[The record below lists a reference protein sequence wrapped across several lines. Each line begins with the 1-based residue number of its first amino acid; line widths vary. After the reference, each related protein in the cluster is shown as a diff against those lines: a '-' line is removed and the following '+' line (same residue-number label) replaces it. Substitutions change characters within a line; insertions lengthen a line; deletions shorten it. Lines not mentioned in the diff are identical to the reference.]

1 MLQPVRTKYR
11 KAFKGRIH
19 GNAARAVKLNYGQFG
34 LKAVQPE
41 RIIGKQ
47 IEAARVALTRYMKR
61 TGKVWTRI
69 FPNIPVSKKPT
80 EVRMGKGK
88 GSPEYWVANV
98 RPGRILFEVEGIS
111 KELAQEAFRIA
122 GNKLAIKTK
131 LVSRRGLDEN

>member
-1 MLQPVRTKYR
+1 MLQPVRTKFR

-61 TGKVWTRI
+61 TGKFGQGFFQI
-69 FPNIPVSKKPT
+69 F
-80 EVRMGKGK
+80 
-88 GSPEYWVANV
+88 
-98 RPGRILFEVEGIS
+98 LFL
-111 KELAQEAFRIA
+111 KNQQR
-122 GNKLAIKTK
+122 
-131 LVSRRGLDEN
+131 

>member
-19 GNAARAVKLNYGQFG
+19 GNASRAVKLNYGQFG
-34 LKAVQPE
+34 LKAVQPD

-88 GSPEYWVANV
+88 GTPEYWAC
-98 RPGRILFEVEGIS
+98 RIKPGRILFELDGIDEALA
-111 KELAQEAFRIA
+111 KRAFELGAA
-122 GNKLAIKTK
+122 KLPISTKFITRGIKI
-131 LVSRRGLDEN
+131 

>member
-34 LKAVQPE
+34 LKAIQPE

-88 GSPEYWVANV
+88 GSPEYWVV
-98 RPGRILFEVEGIS
+98 RVKPGKIMFEVDGVSHEIA
-111 KELAQEAFRIA
+111 KAAFSRA
-122 GNKLAIKTK
+122 AAKLPVKTK
-131 LVSRRGLDEN
+131 VVEQLIK

>member
-34 LKAVQPE
+34 LKAIEPE

-47 IEAARVALTRYMKR
+47 IEAARVALTRHMKR
-61 TGKVWTRI
+61 QGRVWTRV

-88 GSPEYWVANV
+88 GSPEFWACRVK
-98 RPGRILFEVEGIS
+98 PGRILFEVDGVSEQIA
-111 KELAQEAFRIA
+111 KEALYKASA
-122 GNKLAIKTK
+122 KLPIKTK
-131 LVSRRGLDEN
+131 FIRRFS